1 MLNCLPHNSPLLGN
15 RQVHVQPSSSARCP
29 DSPLL
34 VEEEVKSSAE
44 RNERDLAELVIQN
57 ITQLQQSVA
66 NLQGDYAD
74 LRAEKKPQRDA
85 YDDLDKLRETFEF
98 QVQDLREFVAVS
110 LKESVRDGARF
121 QAGLQEVVGSLEQTV
136 SDIQQN
142 FTALLQE
149 RDQRDEQ
156 LQLLKQAMLEMESR
170 HSLEFDELKTKV
182 EANDNTTNQNEDRL
196 WQTEDALASL
206 QVMYDSLKASVRS
219 DHEARSQDIDEV
231 WQQLRRLEELGN
243 HTAHAVRGDLAK
255 NISDTQSSSQQIH
268 SELSETLDG
277 ISARVG
283 DVEQEFSKLA
293 EQVKTQC
300 NATDVELWPLEE
312 RLDKV
317 EEKLALSAQKNEKRL
332 LRRGMN

>member
-15 RQVHVQPSSSARCP
+15 RQVHVQASSSARCA
-29 DSPLL
+29 DSPSL
-34 VEEEVKSSAE
+34 VEEEVMSSAAE

-74 LRAEKKPQRDA
+74 MRAEKKPRSDA

-98 QVQDLREFVAVS
+98 QVQDLRMFVAVS

-142 FTALLQE
+142 LTALLQE

-156 LQLLKQAMLEMESR
+156 LQQAMLEMESR

-182 EANDNTTNQNEDRL
+182 EANENTTKQNEDKL

-206 QVMYDSLKASVRS
+206 QVMYDSLEASVRN
-219 DHEARSQDIDEV
+219 DHEARSQDIDEM
-231 WQQLRRLEELGN
+231 WLQLHRLEELGN

-317 EEKLALSAQKNEKRL
+317 EEKLALSALKNEKHL
-332 LRRGMN
+332 LRRGRN